1 MNALPSVSTSASLA
15 ATALADCLADL
26 ASVLERVSDLD
37 YVATP
42 PGGVS
47 GTIGAHVRHCLDHVN
62 AVLDPPPD
70 GVVRYDGRRRQA
82 TLESDRRVAAAALR
96 ESAARLEALVQER
109 ADAPL
114 VLESQVD
121 RRGACVQVLSSLA
134 RELVFVLQHTIH
146 HQALVA
152 LLLAG
157 RGVAVP
163 HTFGYAPSTPRTAA

>member
-1 MNALPSVSTSASLA
+1 MRQAMSTTLA
-15 ATALADCLADL
+15 AGALADCLGEL
-26 ASVLERVSDLD
+26 ASLLERVSDLD
-37 YVATP
+37 YVAKA

-47 GTIGAHVRHCLDHVN
+47 GAIGAHVRHCLDHVN
-62 AVLDPPPD
+62 AVLDPASD
-70 GVVRYDGRRRQA
+70 GVVRYDGRRRQP
-82 TLESDRRVAAAALR
+82 TLETDRQVAAATLR
-96 ESAARLEALVQER
+96 RSAARLEALTPEI

-114 VLESQVD
+114 LLESQVD
-121 RRGACVQVLSSLA
+121 RQGACVQVISSLA

>member
-1 MNALPSVSTSASLA
+1 
-15 ATALADCLADL
+15 
-26 ASVLERVSDLD
+26 
-37 YVATP
+37 
-42 PGGVS
+42 
-47 GTIGAHVRHCLDHVN
+47 
-62 AVLDPPPD
+62 
-70 GVVRYDGRRRQA
+70 VVRYDGRRRQA

>member
-1 MNALPSVSTSASLA
+1 MNVMATSTSLA
-15 ATALADCLADL
+15 AGALADCLAEL
-26 ASVLERVSDLD
+26 AAVLERVSDLD
-37 YVATP
+37 YVVKP

-47 GTIGAHVRHCLDHVN
+47 GAIGAHVRHCLDHVN
-62 AVLDPPPD
+62 AVLDPGPD
-70 GVVRYDGRRRQA
+70 GVVRYDGRRRHP
-82 TLESDRRVAAAALR
+82 TLESDRRVAAATLR
-96 ESAARLEALVQER
+96 RSAERLEALTRET

-121 RRGACVQVLSSLA
+121 RQGRCVQVISSLA

>member
-1 MNALPSVSTSASLA
+1 MNLVSTSTSLA
-15 ATALADCLADL
+15 AAALADCLADL
-26 ASVLERVSDLD
+26 ALVLERVSDLD
-37 YVATP
+37 YVAKA

-47 GTIGAHVRHCLDHVN
+47 GAIGAHVRHCLDHVN
-62 AVLDPPPD
+62 AVLDPAPD
-70 GVVRYDGRRRQA
+70 GVVRYDGRRRQP
-82 TLESDRRVAAAALR
+82 TLETDRHAAAATLR
-96 ESAARLEALVQER
+96 RSAERLDALTRET

-114 VLESQVD
+114 LLESQVD
-121 RRGACVQVLSSLA
+121 RQGVCVQVVSSLA

-163 HTFGYAPSTPRTAA
+163 YTFGYAPSTPRTAA

>member
-1 MNALPSVSTSASLA
+1 MNTVSTSTSLA
-15 ATALADCLADL
+15 AGALADCLGDL

-37 YVATP
+37 YVAKA

-47 GTIGAHVRHCLDHVN
+47 GAIGAHVRHCLDHVN
-62 AVLDPPPD
+62 AVLDPAPD
-70 GVVRYDGRRRQA
+70 GVVRYDGRRRQPTLETDRQMAAA
-82 TLESDRRVAAAALR
+82 TLRRSAERLDALTR
-96 ESAARLEALVQER
+96 ET

-121 RRGACVQVLSSLA
+121 RQGVCVQVLSSLA

-146 HQALVA
+146 HQALVG

-157 RGVAVP
+157 RGVPVP
-163 HTFGYAPSTPRTAA
+163 NTFGYAPSTPRSAA

>member
-1 MNALPSVSTSASLA
+1 MMIRPTTSTIVA
-15 ATALADCLADL
+15 AGALAGCLGDL

-37 YVATP
+37 YIAKP

-47 GTIGAHVRHCLDHVN
+47 GAIGAHVRHCLDHVD
-62 AVLDPPPD
+62 AVLDPAPD
-70 GVVRYDGRRRQA
+70 GVVRYDGRRRHPI
-82 TLESDRRVAAAALR
+82 LETDRQVAAATLR
-96 ESAARLEALVQER
+96 RSAARLEALTR
-109 ADAPL
+109 DTADAPL
-114 VLESQVD
+114 LLESQVD
-121 RRGACVQVLSSLA
+121 RQGGCVQVISSLA

-157 RGVAVP
+157 RGVPVP

>member
-1 MNALPSVSTSASLA
+1 MNAVSTSANVA
-15 ATALADCLADL
+15 AGALADCLADL
-26 ASVLERVSDLD
+26 ASLLERVSDLD
-37 YVATP
+37 YIAKA

-47 GTIGAHVRHCLDHVN
+47 GAIGAHVRHCLDHVN
-62 AVLDPPPD
+62 AVLDPAPD
-70 GVVRYDGRRRQA
+70 GVVRYDGRRRHP
-82 TLESDRRVAAAALR
+82 TLETDRHVAAATLR
-96 ESAARLEALVQER
+96 RSAARLEVLTRDR
-109 ADAPL
+109 ADVPI

-121 RRGACVQVLSSLA
+121 RDGACVQVISSLA

-163 HTFGYAPSTPRTAA
+163 PTFGYAPSTPRTAA